1 MKNFIDLHL
10 HLDGSL
16 PYTTV
21 KKLMEVHNFS
31 SLTDSQLKEKLSV
44 SERCADLQEYLTK
57 FDFPLLFLQ
66 TKKDLETATFDLL
79 QKLRSQGLVYTEIR
93 FAPQL
98 HIQKDLTQ
106 EDAIKA
112 CILGLK
118 KFYNWQNNHEDNFY
132 PLHANLILCLMRLPD
147 REQEN
152 YLTVKLAAKYA
163 KEHVVGIDLA
173 GPEGPIPNKKF
184 KPFFDDAKEM
194 HIPFTIHAGEAAGPE
209 SMQEA
214 LDLGTKRIGHGIR
227 CLESEQLVQELINQH
242 ITLECCATSNLNTKV
257 FKKID
262 SYPIKTLL
270 SRKIKA
276 TLNCDNMTVSNTNLP
291 KEFKL
296 LETKTNLTNLDEH
309 QLLLNSIN
317 AAFASNQEKSRLL
330 HIFNQ
335 I

>member
-16 PYTTV
+16 PYATV
-21 KKLMEVHNFS
+21 KKLMDSHNFP

-44 SERCADLQEYLTK
+44 SEKCANLQEYLTK

-66 TKKDLETATFDLL
+66 TKKDLDLATFDLL
-79 QKLRSQGLVYTEIR
+79 KELRSQGLVYSEIR

-98 HIQKDLTQ
+98 HTQKNLTQ
-106 EDAIKA
+106 EDAVKA
-112 CILGLK
+112 CILGLR
-118 KFYNWQNNHEDNFY
+118 KFYKWQDEQEDNFY
-132 PLHANLILCLMRLPD
+132 HLHANLILCLMRLPN

-152 YLTVKLAAKYA
+152 NLTVKLAAKYA
-163 KEHVVGIDLA
+163 NEHVAGIDLA
-173 GPEGPIPNKKF
+173 GPEGPIPNRKF

-214 LDLGTKRIGHGIR
+214 LDLGTKRIGHGVR
-227 CLESEQLVQELINQH
+227 CLESEQLVHELVDRN

-257 FKKID
+257 FKNID
-262 SYPIKTLL
+262 SYPIRKLL

-291 KEFKL
+291 KEFEL
-296 LETKTNLTNLDEH
+296 LEAKTKLTNIDEH

-317 AAFASNQEKSRLL
+317 AAFATDQEKSRLF
-330 HIFNQ
+330 HIFSTN
-335 I
+335 

>member
-16 PYTTV
+16 PYPTV
-21 KKLMEVHNFS
+21 KKLMTMQNFPD
-31 SLTDSQLKEKLSV
+31 LTESQLKEKLSV
-44 SERCADLQEYLTK
+44 SKKCANLQEYLTK
-57 FDFPLLFLQ
+57 FDFPLLLLQ
-66 TKKDLETATFDLL
+66 TTQALELATFDLL
-79 QKLRSQGLVYTEIR
+79 KELRTQGLVYTEIR

-98 HIQKDLTQ
+98 HTQNNINQ

-112 CILGLK
+112 CITGLK
-118 KFYNWQNNHEDNFY
+118 NFYEWQKSHEDNFY
-132 PLHANLILCLMRLPD
+132 PLHANLILCLMRLPN
-147 REQEN
+147 REREN
-152 YLTVKLAAKYA
+152 MLTVKLAAKYA

-173 GPEGPIPNKKF
+173 GPEGLISNKKF
-184 KPFFDDAKEM
+184 RPFFEEAKIL
-194 HIPFTIHAGEAAGPE
+194 HTPFTIHAGEAAGPE

-214 LDLGTKRIGHGIR
+214 LNLGAKRIGHGIR
-227 CLESEQLVQELINQH
+227 CLEDKQLVHELVKQN

-257 FKKID
+257 FRNID

-270 SRKIKA
+270 SSKIKA

-296 LETKTNLTNLDEH
+296 LETKTNLTNSEER

-335 I
+335 N

>member
-21 KKLMEVHNFS
+21 KKLMDIHNCPA
-31 SLTDSQLKEKLSV
+31 LTNSQLKEKLSV
-44 SERCADLQEYLTK
+44 SEKCANLQEYLTK

-66 TKKDLETATFDLL
+66 TKQDLEIATFDLL
-79 QKLRSQGLVYTEIR
+79 KELRSQGLVYSEIR

-98 HIQKDLTQ
+98 HTQKNLTQ
-106 EDAIKA
+106 EDAVIA
-112 CILGLK
+112 CITGLE
-118 KFYNWQNNHEDNFY
+118 KFYKWQDNQKDNAY
-132 PLHANLILCLMRLPD
+132 PLHANLILCLMRLPN

-152 YLTVKLAAKYA
+152 KLTVKLAAKYN
-163 KEHVVGIDLA
+163 KQHIVGIDLA
-173 GPEGPIPNKKF
+173 GPEGLIPNKTF
-184 KPFFDDAKEM
+184 KTFFDDAKKM
-194 HIPFTIHAGEAAGPE
+194 HISFTIHAGEAAGPE

-227 CLESEQLVQELINQH
+227 CLESERLVHELVDQS

-257 FKKID
+257 FKNID

-270 SRKIKA
+270 ANKVKA

-296 LETKTNLTNLDEH
+296 LESRTNLTSSEEH
-309 QLLLNSIN
+309 KLLLNSIN
-317 AAFASNQEKSRLL
+317 AAFATDQEKNRLL
-330 HIFNQ
+330 HIFSS

>member
-16 PYTTV
+16 PYATV
-21 KKLMEVHNFS
+21 KKLMDSHNFP
-31 SLTDSQLKEKLSV
+31 SLTDSQLKEKLSI
-44 SERCADLQEYLTK
+44 SEKCANLQEYLTK

-66 TKKDLETATFDLL
+66 TKKDLDLATFDLL
-79 QKLRSQGLVYTEIR
+79 KELRSQGLVYSEIR

-98 HIQKDLTQ
+98 HTQKNLTQ
-106 EDAIKA
+106 EDAVKA
-112 CILGLK
+112 CILGLR
-118 KFYNWQNNHEDNFY
+118 KFYKWQDEQKDNFY
-132 PLHANLILCLMRLPD
+132 HLHANLILCLMRLPN

-152 YLTVKLAAKYA
+152 NLTVKLAAKYA
-163 KEHVVGIDLA
+163 NEHVAGIDLA
-173 GPEGPIPNKKF
+173 GPEGPIPNRKF

-214 LDLGTKRIGHGIR
+214 LDLGTKRIGHGVR
-227 CLESEQLVQELINQH
+227 CLESEQLVHELVDRN

-257 FKKID
+257 FKNID
-262 SYPIKTLL
+262 SYPIRKLL

-291 KEFKL
+291 KEFEL
-296 LETKTNLTNLDEH
+296 LEAKTKLTNIDEH

-317 AAFASNQEKSRLL
+317 AAFATDQEKSRLF
-330 HIFNQ
+330 HIFSTN
-335 I
+335 

>member
-16 PYTTV
+16 PYATV
-21 KKLMEVHNFS
+21 KKLMDSHNFP

-44 SERCADLQEYLTK
+44 SEKCANLQEYLTK

-66 TKKDLETATFDLL
+66 TKKDLDLATFDLL
-79 QKLRSQGLVYTEIR
+79 KELRSQGLVYSEIR

-98 HIQKDLTQ
+98 HTQKNLTQ
-106 EDAIKA
+106 EDAVKA
-112 CILGLK
+112 CILGLR
-118 KFYNWQNNHEDNFY
+118 KFYKWQDEQKDNFY
-132 PLHANLILCLMRLPD
+132 HLHANLILCLMRLPN

-152 YLTVKLAAKYA
+152 NLTVKLAAKYA
-163 KEHVVGIDLA
+163 NEHVAGIDLA
-173 GPEGPIPNKKF
+173 GPEGPIPNRKF

-214 LDLGTKRIGHGIR
+214 LDLGTKRIGHGVR
-227 CLESEQLVQELINQH
+227 CLESEQLVHELVDRN

-257 FKKID
+257 FKNID
-262 SYPIKTLL
+262 SYPIRKLL

-291 KEFKL
+291 KEFEL
-296 LETKTNLTNLDEH
+296 LEAKTKLTNIDEH

-317 AAFASNQEKSRLL
+317 AAFATDQEKSRLF
-330 HIFNQ
+330 HIFSTN
-335 I
+335 